1 MENNPVRQAD
11 GAAERIV
18 RHFQA
23 QGFAGISEA
32 LILRICLRNGDR
44 VEVDAAFET
53 AVEQGEMPPV
63 HQCFQFYAAGHFS
76 DFRTFD
82 EARSSIQSDFG
93 AGLRIDV
100 PRVFFD
106 PAPVVI
112 DDALASGTKYDA
124 MLKLMDNVGESAMV
138 ILLNDPD
145 SSFLEYIGT
154 HHGNDWH
161 KIMGDFGDTIIAL
174 DPELDLLA

>member
-1 MENNPVRQAD
+1 MENTPGRQAD

-44 VEVDAAFET
+44 VGVDAAFET
-53 AVEQGEMPPV
+53 AVEHGEMPPV
-63 HQCFQFYAAGHFS
+63 HQCFQFYAVGHFS
-76 DFRTFD
+76 DSRTFE
-82 EARSSIQSDFG
+82 EARSNLQSDFG
-93 AGLRIDV
+93 AGLRIEV

-112 DDALASGTKYDA
+112 DDALATGTKYDA
-124 MLKLMDNVGESAMV
+124 MLKLLNNIEDSAFV

-154 HHGNDWH
+154 HHGNDWQ
-161 KIMGDFGDTIIAL
+161 KIMGDFGETIVSL